1 MLLRQAHQ
9 ARRAHRRRGLHLCCK
24 RPGALDRQVKVVFMD
39 WQAFLNSSASLLLS
53 AFLLDLAVGDPRWFP
68 HPVVLMGK
76 FISRGE
82 SFLWSGKAW
91 RDVVSGTALS
101 LALIALAVGATWA
114 LLYSLTFLP
123 PLIAFVFAAGAASTT
138 LATRGL

>member
-1 MLLRQAHQ
+1 
-9 ARRAHRRRGLHLCCK
+9 
-24 RPGALDRQVKVVFMD
+24 MD

-82 SFLWSGKAW
+82 ILLWTGKVW
-91 RDVVSGTALS
+91 RDFICGMVLS
-101 LALIALAVGATWA
+101 LALIALAHPDKHNG
-114 LLYSLTFLP
+114 SR
-123 PLIAFVFAAGAASTT
+123 
-138 LATRGL
+138 LATETTQWLLSLRASRFA